1 MKNRVGRARK
11 HTKRLA
17 RKHTRGLARKRTGAL
32 VHRVCI
38 CQNINGRSVDEG
50 AYVCG

>member
-32 VHRVCI
+32 VHH
-38 CQNINGRSVDEG
+38 CQIYANARGFAFLRETQ
-50 AYVCG
+50 